1 MTKNAK
7 KLLEFLRKYIE
18 KNKISP
24 NYEEMKEHMGLKS
37 KSSIFQYLEYLEE
50 LGHIKKDKLKSRS
63 IELNSVIP
71 FYNEIS
77 AGKPIDVINDQI
89 EYIDVNN
96 FIKSDKA
103 NCIACKVHGNSM
115 ESYGIFE
122 DDIIIVERVTNYNS
136 NDIHAVQI
144 DDSEITL
151 KKIKL
156 IKDEIG
162 DIIFVLTCLC
172 NQMEINL
179 ENCIIDSIE
188 KKTKRDSERHK
199 KNKKLK

>member
-24 NYEEMKEHMGLKS
+24 NYEEMKDHMGLKS

-77 AGKPIDVINDQI
+77 AGKPIDVLNDQI

-122 DDIIIVERVTNYNS
+122 DDIIILERVTNYNS

-156 IKDEIG
+156 IKDEVEIFG
-162 DIIFVLTCLC
+162 DHKNFSSVRYEKDRVKILGKMV
-172 NQMEINL
+172 NL
-179 ENCIIDSIE
+179 VR
-188 KKTKRDSERHK
+188 KY
-199 KNKKLK
+199 

>member
-1 MTKNAK
+1 MTKNAR

-71 FYNEIS
+71 FFNEIS
-77 AGKPIDVINDQI
+77 AGKPIDVLNDQI

-122 DDIIIVERVTNYNS
+122 DDIIILERVTNYNS

-156 IKDEIG
+156 IKDEVEIFG
-162 DIIFVLTCLC
+162 DHKNFSSVRFKKDRVKILGKIV
-172 NQMEINL
+172 NL
-179 ENCIIDSIE
+179 VR
-188 KKTKRDSERHK
+188 KY
-199 KNKKLK
+199 

>member
-24 NYEEMKEHMGLKS
+24 NYEEMKDHMGLKS

-71 FYNEIS
+71 FYHEIS
-77 AGKPIDVINDQI
+77 AGKPIDVLNDQI

-156 IKDEIG
+156 IKDEIEIFG
-162 DIIFVLTCLC
+162 DHKNFSSVRYKKDRVKILGKMV
-172 NQMEINL
+172 NL
-179 ENCIIDSIE
+179 VR
-188 KKTKRDSERHK
+188 KY
-199 KNKKLK
+199 

>member
-71 FYNEIS
+71 FFNEIS
-77 AGKPIDVINDQI
+77 AGKPIDVLNDQI

-156 IKDEIG
+156 IKNEVEIFG
-162 DIIFVLTCLC
+162 DHKNFSSVRYKKDRVKILGKMV
-172 NQMEINL
+172 NL
-179 ENCIIDSIE
+179 VR
-188 KKTKRDSERHK
+188 KY
-199 KNKKLK
+199 

>member
-18 KNKISP
+18 ENKISP

-71 FYNEIS
+71 FFNEIS
-77 AGKPIDVINDQI
+77 AGKPIDFLNDQI

-156 IKDEIG
+156 IKDEIEIFG
-162 DIIFVLTCLC
+162 DHKNFSSVRYKKDRVKILGKMV
-172 NQMEINL
+172 NL
-179 ENCIIDSIE
+179 VR
-188 KKTKRDSERHK
+188 KY
-199 KNKKLK
+199 

>member
-7 KLLEFLRKYIE
+7 KLLEFLKKYIE

-77 AGKPIDVINDQI
+77 AGKPIDVLNDQI

-122 DDIIIVERVTNYNS
+122 DDIIILERVTNYNS

-156 IKDEIG
+156 IKGEVEIFG
-162 DIIFVLTCLC
+162 DHKNFSSVRYEKDRVKRLGK
-172 NQMEINL
+172 MVNL
-179 ENCIIDSIE
+179 VR
-188 KKTKRDSERHK
+188 KY
-199 KNKKLK
+199 

>member
-1 MTKNAK
+1 MRLMTKNAK

-18 KNKISP
+18 ENKISP

-63 IELNSVIP
+63 IELNSVMP

-77 AGKPIDVINDQI
+77 AGKPIDVLNDQI

-96 FIKSDKA
+96 FIRSDKA

-122 DDIIIVERVTNYNS
+122 DDIIIVERVTNYNP

-156 IKDEIG
+156 IKNEVEIFG
-162 DIIFVLTCLC
+162 DHKNFSSVRYEKDRVKILGK
-172 NQMEINL
+172 MINL
-179 ENCIIDSIE
+179 VR
-188 KKTKRDSERHK
+188 KY
-199 KNKKLK
+199 

>member
-71 FYNEIS
+71 FFNEIS
-77 AGKPIDVINDQI
+77 AGKPIDVLNDQI

-156 IKDEIG
+156 IKDEIEIFG
-162 DIIFVLTCLC
+162 DHKNFSSVRYKKDRVKILGKMV
-172 NQMEINL
+172 NL
-179 ENCIIDSIE
+179 VR
-188 KKTKRDSERHK
+188 KY
-199 KNKKLK
+199 

>member
-18 KNKISP
+18 KNEISP

-77 AGKPIDVINDQI
+77 AGKPIDVLNDQI

-122 DDIIIVERVTNYNS
+122 DDIIIIERVTNYNS

-156 IKDEIG
+156 IKDEVEIFG
-162 DIIFVLTCLC
+162 DHKNFSSVRYKKDRVKILGKMV
-172 NQMEINL
+172 NL
-179 ENCIIDSIE
+179 VR
-188 KKTKRDSERHK
+188 KY
-199 KNKKLK
+199 

>member
-63 IELNSVIP
+63 IELNSVMP

-77 AGKPIDVINDQI
+77 AGKPIDVLNDQI

-122 DDIIIVERVTNYNS
+122 DDIIILERVTNYNA

-156 IKDEIG
+156 IKDEVEIFG
-162 DIIFVLTCLC
+162 DHKNFSSVRYDKDRVKILGKMV
-172 NQMEINL
+172 NL
-179 ENCIIDSIE
+179 VR
-188 KKTKRDSERHK
+188 KY
-199 KNKKLK
+199 

>member
-50 LGHIKKDKLKSRS
+50 LGHIKKNKLKSRS
-63 IELNSVIP
+63 IELNNVIP

-77 AGKPIDVINDQI
+77 AGKPIDVLNDQI

-122 DDIIIVERVTNYNS
+122 DDIIILERVTNYNS

-156 IKDEIG
+156 IKDEIEIFG
-162 DIIFVLTCLC
+162 DHKNFSSVRYKKDRVKILGKMV
-172 NQMEINL
+172 NL
-179 ENCIIDSIE
+179 VR
-188 KKTKRDSERHK
+188 KY
-199 KNKKLK
+199 

>member
-24 NYEEMKEHMGLKS
+24 NYEEMKDHMGLKS

-63 IELNSVIP
+63 IELNRVIP
-71 FYNEIS
+71 FFNKIS
-77 AGKPIDVINDQI
+77 AGKPLDVLSDQI

-156 IKDEIG
+156 IKDEIEIFG
-162 DIIFVLTCLC
+162 DHKNFSSVRYKKDRVKILGKMV
-172 NQMEINL
+172 NL
-179 ENCIIDSIE
+179 VR
-188 KKTKRDSERHK
+188 KY
-199 KNKKLK
+199 

>member
-77 AGKPIDVINDQI
+77 AGKPIDVLNDQI

-156 IKDEIG
+156 IKDEIEIFG
-162 DIIFVLTCLC
+162 DHKNFSSVRYEKDRVKIIGKMV
-172 NQMEINL
+172 NL
-179 ENCIIDSIE
+179 VR
-188 KKTKRDSERHK
+188 KY
-199 KNKKLK
+199 

>member
-1 MTKNAK
+1 MTKKAK
-7 KLLEFLRKYIE
+7 KLLEFLRKYIK

-77 AGKPIDVINDQI
+77 AGKPIDVLNDQI

-103 NCIACKVHGNSM
+103 DCIACKVHGNSM

-156 IKDEIG
+156 IKDEIEIFG
-162 DIIFVLTCLC
+162 DHKNFSSVRYKKDRVKILGKMV
-172 NQMEINL
+172 NL
-179 ENCIIDSIE
+179 VR
-188 KKTKRDSERHK
+188 KY
-199 KNKKLK
+199 

>member
-77 AGKPIDVINDQI
+77 AGKPIDVLNDQI

-156 IKDEIG
+156 IKDEIEIFG
-162 DIIFVLTCLC
+162 DHKNFSSVRYKKDRVKILGK
-172 NQMEINL
+172 MINL
-179 ENCIIDSIE
+179 VR
-188 KKTKRDSERHK
+188 KY
-199 KNKKLK
+199 

>member
-24 NYEEMKEHMGLKS
+24 NYEEMKDHMGLKS

-50 LGHIKKDKLKSRS
+50 LGHIKKNKLKSRS

-77 AGKPIDVINDQI
+77 AGKPIDVLNDQI

-96 FIKSDKA
+96 LIKSDKA

-136 NDIHAVQI
+136 NDIHVVQI

-156 IKDEIG
+156 IKDEVEIFG
-162 DIIFVLTCLC
+162 DHKNFSSVRYEKDRVKILGKMV
-172 NQMEINL
+172 NL
-179 ENCIIDSIE
+179 VR
-188 KKTKRDSERHK
+188 KY
-199 KNKKLK
+199 

>member
-71 FYNEIS
+71 FYYEIS
-77 AGKPIDVINDQI
+77 AGKPIDVLNDQI

-136 NDIHAVQI
+136 NDIHVVQI

-156 IKDEIG
+156 IKDEIEIFG
-162 DIIFVLTCLC
+162 DHKNFSSVRYKKDRVKILGKMV
-172 NQMEINL
+172 NL
-179 ENCIIDSIE
+179 VR
-188 KKTKRDSERHK
+188 KY
-199 KNKKLK
+199 

>member
-63 IELNSVIP
+63 IELNRVIP

-77 AGKPIDVINDQI
+77 AGKPMDILNDQI
-89 EYIDVNN
+89 EYIDINN

-144 DDSEITL
+144 DDCEITL

-156 IKDEIG
+156 IKDEVEIFG
-162 DIIFVLTCLC
+162 DHKNFSSVKYKKDRVKILGKMV
-172 NQMEINL
+172 NL
-179 ENCIIDSIE
+179 VR
-188 KKTKRDSERHK
+188 KY
-199 KNKKLK
+199 

>member
-18 KNKISP
+18 KNMISP

-71 FYNEIS
+71 FFNEIS
-77 AGKPIDVINDQI
+77 AGKPIDVLNDQI

-156 IKDEIG
+156 IKDEIEIFG
-162 DIIFVLTCLC
+162 DHKNFSSVRYKKDRIKILGKMV
-172 NQMEINL
+172 NL
-179 ENCIIDSIE
+179 VR
-188 KKTKRDSERHK
+188 KY
-199 KNKKLK
+199 

>member
-24 NYEEMKEHMGLKS
+24 NYEEMKDHMGLKS

-71 FYNEIS
+71 FFNEIS
-77 AGKPIDVINDQI
+77 AGKPIDVLNDQI

-122 DDIIIVERVTNYNS
+122 DDIIILERVTNYNS

-144 DDSEITL
+144 DNSEITL

-156 IKDEIG
+156 IKDEVEIFG
-162 DIIFVLTCLC
+162 DHKNFSSVRYDKDRVKILGKMV
-172 NQMEINL
+172 NL
-179 ENCIIDSIE
+179 VR
-188 KKTKRDSERHK
+188 KY
-199 KNKKLK
+199 

>member
-71 FYNEIS
+71 FFNEIS
-77 AGKPIDVINDQI
+77 AGKPIDFLNDQI

-156 IKDEIG
+156 IKDEIEIFG
-162 DIIFVLTCLC
+162 DHKNFSSVRYKKDRVKILGKMV
-172 NQMEINL
+172 NL
-179 ENCIIDSIE
+179 VR
-188 KKTKRDSERHK
+188 KY
-199 KNKKLK
+199 

>member
-63 IELNSVIP
+63 IELNSLIP

-77 AGKPIDVINDQI
+77 AGKPIDVLNDQI

-122 DDIIIVERVTNYNS
+122 DDIIILERVTNYNS

-156 IKDEIG
+156 IKDEVEIFG
-162 DIIFVLTCLC
+162 DHKNFSSVRYEKDRVKILGKMV
-172 NQMEINL
+172 NL
-179 ENCIIDSIE
+179 VR
-188 KKTKRDSERHK
+188 KY
-199 KNKKLK
+199 

>member
-77 AGKPIDVINDQI
+77 AGKPIDVLNDQI

-96 FIKSDKA
+96 FIKSDKS

-122 DDIIIVERVTNYNS
+122 DDIIILEKVSNYNS

-156 IKDEIG
+156 IKDEIEIFG
-162 DIIFVLTCLC
+162 DHKNFSSVRYKKDRVKILGKMV
-172 NQMEINL
+172 NL
-179 ENCIIDSIE
+179 VR
-188 KKTKRDSERHK
+188 KY
-199 KNKKLK
+199 

>member
-77 AGKPIDVINDQI
+77 AGKPIDVLNDQI

-122 DDIIIVERVTNYNS
+122 DDIIIIERVTNYNS

-156 IKDEIG
+156 IKDEIEIFG
-162 DIIFVLTCLC
+162 DHKNFSSVRYKKDRVKILGKMV
-172 NQMEINL
+172 NL
-179 ENCIIDSIE
+179 VR
-188 KKTKRDSERHK
+188 KY
-199 KNKKLK
+199 

>member
-24 NYEEMKEHMGLKS
+24 NYEEMKDHMGLKS

-71 FYNEIS
+71 FFNEIS
-77 AGKPIDVINDQI
+77 AGKPIDVLNDQI

-122 DDIIIVERVTNYNS
+122 DDIIILERVTNYNS

-156 IKDEIG
+156 IKDEVEIFG
-162 DIIFVLTCLC
+162 DHKNFSSVRYKKDRVKILGKMV
-172 NQMEINL
+172 NL
-179 ENCIIDSIE
+179 VR
-188 KKTKRDSERHK
+188 KY
-199 KNKKLK
+199 

>member
-77 AGKPIDVINDQI
+77 AGKPIDVLNDQI

-96 FIKSDKA
+96 FIRSDKA

-156 IKDEIG
+156 IKDEVEIFG
-162 DIIFVLTCLC
+162 DHKNFSSVRYDKDRVKILGKMV
-172 NQMEINL
+172 NL
-179 ENCIIDSIE
+179 VR
-188 KKTKRDSERHK
+188 KY
-199 KNKKLK
+199 

>member
-77 AGKPIDVINDQI
+77 AGKPIDVLNDQI

-136 NDIHAVQI
+136 NDIHVVQI
-144 DDSEITL
+144 DNSEITL

-156 IKDEIG
+156 IKDEVEIFG
-162 DIIFVLTCLC
+162 DHKNFSSIRYKKDRVKILGKMV
-172 NQMEINL
+172 NL
-179 ENCIIDSIE
+179 VR
-188 KKTKRDSERHK
+188 KY
-199 KNKKLK
+199 

>member
-63 IELNSVIP
+63 IELNRVIP

-77 AGKPIDVINDQI
+77 AGKPMDILNDQI

-156 IKDEIG
+156 IKDEIEIFG
-162 DIIFVLTCLC
+162 DHKNFSSVRYKKDRVKILGKMV
-172 NQMEINL
+172 NL
-179 ENCIIDSIE
+179 VR
-188 KKTKRDSERHK
+188 KY
-199 KNKKLK
+199 

>member
-7 KLLEFLRKYIE
+7 KLLEFLKKYIE

-24 NYEEMKEHMGLKS
+24 NYDEMKEHMGLKS

-63 IELNSVIP
+63 IELNSVMP

-77 AGKPIDVINDQI
+77 AGKPIDVLNDQI

-96 FIKSDKA
+96 FIRSDKA

-156 IKDEIG
+156 IKDEVEIFG
-162 DIIFVLTCLC
+162 DHKNFSSVRYEKDRVKILGK
-172 NQMEINL
+172 MINL
-179 ENCIIDSIE
+179 VR
-188 KKTKRDSERHK
+188 KY
-199 KNKKLK
+199 

>member
-77 AGKPIDVINDQI
+77 AGKPIDVLNDQI

-122 DDIIIVERVTNYNS
+122 DDIIILERVTNYNS

-144 DDSEITL
+144 DNSEITL

-156 IKDEIG
+156 IKDEVEIFG
-162 DIIFVLTCLC
+162 DHKNFSSVRYKKDRVKILGKMV
-172 NQMEINL
+172 NL
-179 ENCIIDSIE
+179 VR
-188 KKTKRDSERHK
+188 KY
-199 KNKKLK
+199 

>member
-77 AGKPIDVINDQI
+77 AGKPIDVLNDQI

-122 DDIIIVERVTNYNS
+122 DDIIIVERVSNYNS

-156 IKDEIG
+156 IKDEIEIFG
-162 DIIFVLTCLC
+162 DHKNFSSVRYKKDRVKILGKMV
-172 NQMEINL
+172 NL
-179 ENCIIDSIE
+179 VR
-188 KKTKRDSERHK
+188 KY
-199 KNKKLK
+199 

>member
-24 NYEEMKEHMGLKS
+24 NYEEMKDHMGLKS

-71 FYNEIS
+71 FFNEIS
-77 AGKPIDVINDQI
+77 AGKPIDVLNDQI

-156 IKDEIG
+156 IKDEIEIFG
-162 DIIFVLTCLC
+162 DHKNFSTVRFKKDRVKILGK
-172 NQMEINL
+172 MINL
-179 ENCIIDSIE
+179 VR
-188 KKTKRDSERHK
+188 KY
-199 KNKKLK
+199 

>member
-77 AGKPIDVINDQI
+77 AGKPIDVLGDQI

-122 DDIIIVERVTNYNS
+122 DDIIILERVTNYNS

-156 IKDEIG
+156 IKNEVEIFG
-162 DIIFVLTCLC
+162 DHKNFSSVRYEKDRVKILGKIV
-172 NQMEINL
+172 NL
-179 ENCIIDSIE
+179 VR
-188 KKTKRDSERHK
+188 KY
-199 KNKKLK
+199 

>member
-24 NYEEMKEHMGLKS
+24 NYEEMKDHMGLKS

-71 FYNEIS
+71 FFNEIS
-77 AGKPIDVINDQI
+77 AGKPIDVLNDQI

-156 IKDEIG
+156 IKDEVEIFG
-162 DIIFVLTCLC
+162 DHKNFSSVRYKKDRVKILGKMV
-172 NQMEINL
+172 NL
-179 ENCIIDSIE
+179 VR
-188 KKTKRDSERHK
+188 KY
-199 KNKKLK
+199 

>member
-18 KNKISP
+18 ENKISP

-77 AGKPIDVINDQI
+77 AGKPIDVLNDQI

-144 DDSEITL
+144 DDCEITL

-156 IKDEIG
+156 IKDEVEIFG
-162 DIIFVLTCLC
+162 DHKNFSSVRYEKDRVKILGKMV
-172 NQMEINL
+172 NL
-179 ENCIIDSIE
+179 VR
-188 KKTKRDSERHK
+188 KY
-199 KNKKLK
+199 

>member
-1 MTKNAK
+1 MTKKAK
-7 KLLEFLRKYIE
+7 KLLEFLRKYIK

-24 NYEEMKEHMGLKS
+24 NYEEMKKHMGLKS

-77 AGKPIDVINDQI
+77 AGKPIDVLNDQI

-156 IKDEIG
+156 IKDEIEIFG
-162 DIIFVLTCLC
+162 DHKNFSSVRYKKDRVKILGKMV
-172 NQMEINL
+172 NL
-179 ENCIIDSIE
+179 VR
-188 KKTKRDSERHK
+188 KY
-199 KNKKLK
+199 